1 MPKDYGQLTKIVP
14 LLSPTAETSSSW
26 ASAFVD
32 LENALSCNFLVGFGV
47 LTSASAS
54 QSLVLTVEASSTDAT
69 NALNLP
75 VLCNYRISAAV
86 GTDSW
91 GAVTAMTTAAAGITL
106 TSANAQMS
114 VLINVDP
121 VDAATALAS
130 GLGRWV
136 HLVATA
142 TQIATDTP
150 TVFALL
156 KPRYAQTSNL
166 SAS

>member
-1 MPKDYGQLTKIVP
+1 MKDYGQVNKIVP

-32 LENALSCNFLVGFGV
+32 LENALTCTFVVPFGV

-54 QSLVLTVEASSTDAT
+54 QALVLTVEASSTDST

-75 VLCNYRISAAV
+75 VLCNYRISSAV
-86 GTDSW
+86 ATDSW
-91 GAVTAMTTAAAGITL
+91 GAVTAMTTAAAGVPL
-106 TSANAQMS
+106 TSANAQMT

-136 HLVATA
+136 HVVGTA

-150 TVFALL
+150 AVIAIL
-156 KPRYAQTSNL
+156 KPRYAQNSPL